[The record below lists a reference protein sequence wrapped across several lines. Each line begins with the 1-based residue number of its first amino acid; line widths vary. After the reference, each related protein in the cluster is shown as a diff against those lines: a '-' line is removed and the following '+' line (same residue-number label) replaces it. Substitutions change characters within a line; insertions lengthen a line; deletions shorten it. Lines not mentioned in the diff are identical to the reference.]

1 MERDDALWQ
10 AGTVFAAPQQQSPH
24 GGQEVKI
31 LLLSGG
37 GEEGR
42 DADMA

>member
-1 MERDDALWQ
+1 MMLCGKQGLYLQLPRH
-10 AGTVFAAPQQQSPH
+10 QSPH

-42 DADMA
+42 DANTA